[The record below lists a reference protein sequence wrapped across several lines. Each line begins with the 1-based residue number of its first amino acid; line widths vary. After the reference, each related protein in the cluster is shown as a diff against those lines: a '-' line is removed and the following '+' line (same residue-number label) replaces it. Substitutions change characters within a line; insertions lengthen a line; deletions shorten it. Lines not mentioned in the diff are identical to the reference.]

1 MSIMVLEY
9 DAEEENK
16 ESQRFQLSHIM
27 TPEEK
32 GSFSIVG
39 FHSTR
44 NKDTLG
50 GRARPVGAG

>member
-9 DAEEENK
+9 DAEEGNK
-16 ESQRFQLSHIM
+16 ESQRFQLSHM

-39 FHSTR
+39 FHSTC

-50 GRARPVGAG
+50 GRARPVGAR